1 MVVLDSVAHV
11 NSIFF
16 FIITQISEDDQFI
29 FCGTTSGD
37 IMKINLR
44 TRLLSDCGPA
54 KAKYSLVGQF
64 IGSHYIL
71 NLSFQLLLIH
81 VLPDTQVSCC
91 INRSD

>member
-1 MVVLDSVAHV
+1 MDYPVTYSTPDMVILDSVARV

-16 FIITQISEDDQFI
+16 ITQISEDDQLI

-71 NLSFQLLLIH
+71 NLAL
-81 VLPDTQVSCC
+81 
-91 INRSD
+91 